1 MTQKRF
7 DSRPPVA
14 ILRRRFWKMEGFMP
28 KNIALPH
35 IEGLVSY
42 EPGRPIEEVARELKL
57 RPASIIKLAS
67 NENPLGPS
75 PKALAAMRRALATAH
90 LYPDGGGYYLR
101 QGLAKHLGVSEDNI
115 ILGNGSNEL
124 IEFLFHAFVAPG
136 DEIVC
141 GDRAF
146 VVYKLC
152 AAMFQARTVEVPFR
166 DHAHDLDAML
176 AACNGRTKIVFVAN
190 PNNPTGTRVDNATF
204 CRFLDRVPNHTII
217 ALDEAYYEFMD
228 NPPDTLG
235 HIIGK
240 RAPNVIALRTFSKIV
255 GLAGLRIGYG
265 VAGKDMVSLLSKVRQ
280 PFNVNA
286 IAQAGAL
293 ASLADRAHITRTRR
307 LNKQGLAY
315 LSGEF
320 RKMKLEFI
328 PSVGNFI
335 CVRVGDGRAIFD
347 ALQRRGVIV
356 RPMAGYR
363 MPEWVRVT
371 VGTMPENR
379 RFIRELKVVLK

>member
-1 MTQKRF
+1 MPGRRYT
-7 DSRPPVA
+7 PPP
-14 ILRRRFWKMEGFMP
+14 LLETEGIMP
-28 KNIALPH
+28 RHIALSH
-35 IEGLVSY
+35 IEGLMSY

-57 RPASIIKLAS
+57 HPASVIKLAS

-90 LYPDGGGYYLR
+90 LYPDGGSYYLR
-101 QGLAKHLGVSEDNI
+101 QGLAKHLGVGMDNI
-115 ILGNGSNEL
+115 IPGCGSNEL
-124 IEFLFHAFVAPG
+124 IEFLFQAFVAPG

-146 VVYKLC
+146 VIYKLC
-152 AAMFQARTVEVPFR
+152 AALFQARAVEVPFR
-166 DHAHDLDAML
+166 NHAHDLDAML
-176 AACNGRTKIVFVAN
+176 AACNGRTKIVFVSN
-190 PNNPTGTRVDNATF
+190 PNNPTGTRVDNATLY
-204 CRFLDRVPNHTII
+204 RFLDRVPNHTII
-217 ALDEAYYEFMD
+217 ALDEAYYEFLND
-228 NPPDTLG
+228 PPDTLG
-235 HIIGK
+235 YIIGK
-240 RAPNVIALRTFSKIV
+240 RAPNIIALRTFSKIV

-265 VAGKDMVSLLSKVRQ
+265 IAGKDMIELLNKVRQ
-280 PFNVNA
+280 PFNVNS

-293 ASLADRAHITRTRR
+293 ASLSDRAHIERTRR

-320 RKMKLEFI
+320 KKMKLEFI

-335 CVRVGDGRAIFD
+335 CVHVGDGRAVFD
-347 ALQRRGVIV
+347 KLQRRGVIV
-356 RPMAGYR
+356 RPLAGYK

-379 RFIRELKVVLK
+379 RFIRELKTIVK

>member
-1 MTQKRF
+1 
-7 DSRPPVA
+7 
-14 ILRRRFWKMEGFMP
+14 MP
-28 KNIALPH
+28 RNIALPH

-75 PKALAAMRRALATAH
+75 PKAVAAMRRALATAH
-90 LYPDGGGYYLR
+90 LYPDGGGFYLR
-101 QGLAKHLGVSEDNI
+101 QGLAKHLGVGAENI
-115 ILGNGSNEL
+115 VLGNGSNEL
-124 IEFLFHAFVAPG
+124 IEMLFHAFVAPG

-152 AAMFQARTVEVPFR
+152 AAMFQARAVEVPFR
-166 DHAHDLDAML
+166 DHTHDLDAML

-190 PNNPTGTRVDNATF
+190 PNNPTGTCVNNAAF

-217 ALDEAYYEFMD
+217 ALDEAYFEFLD
-228 NPPDTLG
+228 NPPDT
-235 HIIGK
+235 ISYITAK
-240 RAPNVIALRTFSKIV
+240 RAPNIIVLRTFSKIV

-265 VAGKDMVSLLSKVRQ
+265 VASRQMVGLLNKVRQ
-280 PFNVNA
+280 PFNVNS

-293 ASLADRAHITRTRR
+293 ASLTDRAHITRTRR
-307 LNKQGLAY
+307 LNKQGLTY
-315 LSGEF
+315 LIGEF

-335 CVRVGDGRAIFD
+335 CVRVGDGRAVFD

-356 RPMAGYR
+356 RPLAGYR
-363 MPEWVRVT
+363 MPEWIRVT

>member
-1 MTQKRF
+1 
-7 DSRPPVA
+7 
-14 ILRRRFWKMEGFMP
+14 MEGFMP
-28 KNIALPH
+28 RNIALPH
-35 IEGLVSY
+35 IGGLVSY

-75 PKALAAMRRALATAH
+75 PKAVAAMRRALATAH
-90 LYPDGGGYYLR
+90 LYPDGGGFYLR
-101 QGLAKHLGVSEDNI
+101 QGLAKHLGVAADNI
-115 ILGNGSNEL
+115 VLGNGSNEL
-124 IEFLFHAFVAPG
+124 IEMLFHAFVAPG

-152 AAMFQARTVEVPFR
+152 AAMFQARAVEVPFR
-166 DHAHDLDAML
+166 NHTHDLDAML

-190 PNNPTGTRVDNATF
+190 PNNPTGTRVDNAAF
-204 CRFLDRVPNHTII
+204 CRFLDRVPNHTVI
-217 ALDEAYYEFMD
+217 ALDEAYYEFLD

-235 HIIGK
+235 YIIRQ
-240 RAPNVIALRTFSKIV
+240 RAPNIIALRTFSKIV

-265 VAGKDMVSLLSKVRQ
+265 VTSKEMVDLLNKVRQ
-280 PFNVNA
+280 PFNVNS

-293 ASLADRAHITRTRR
+293 AALADRAHITRTRR
-307 LNKQGLAY
+307 LNKQGLAF
-315 LSGEF
+315 LTGEF

-335 CVRVGDGRAIFD
+335 CVRVGDGRAAFD
-347 ALQRRGVIV
+347 ALQRRGVIA
-356 RPMAGYR
+356 RPLAGYK
-363 MPEWVRVT
+363 MPEWIRVT

-379 RFIRELKVVLK
+379 RFIRELKTVLK

>member
-1 MTQKRF
+1 
-7 DSRPPVA
+7 
-14 ILRRRFWKMEGFMP
+14 MP
-28 KNIALPH
+28 RNIALPH

-75 PKALAAMRRALATAH
+75 PKAVAAMRRALTTAH
-90 LYPDGGGYYLR
+90 LYPDGGGFYLR
-101 QGLAKHLGVSEDNI
+101 QGLAKHPGVGMDNL
-115 ILGNGSNEL
+115 ILGSGSNEL

-152 AAMFQARTVEVPFR
+152 AAMFQARAVEVPFR
-166 DHAHDLDAML
+166 DHTHDLDAML

-190 PNNPTGTRVDNATF
+190 PNNPTGTRVDNATL

-217 ALDEAYYEFMD
+217 ALDEAYFEFLD
-228 NPPDTLG
+228 NPPDT
-235 HIIGK
+235 ISYITAK
-240 RAPNVIALRTFSKIV
+240 RAPNIIVLRTFSKIV

-265 VAGKDMVSLLSKVRQ
+265 VAGKEMVALLNKVRQ
-280 PFNVNA
+280 PFNVNS

-293 ASLADRAHITRTRR
+293 ASLADRAHIERTRR

-320 RKMKLEFI
+320 KKMKLEFI

-335 CVRVGDGRAIFD
+335 CVRVGDGRVAFD
-347 ALQRRGVIV
+347 KLQRRGVIV
-356 RPMAGYR
+356 RPLTGYK
-363 MPEWVRVT
+363 MPEWIRVT

-379 RFIRELKVVLK
+379 RFIRELKVVVK